1 MHLFS
6 ERGERYGGGMVV
18 TWPWVR
24 KQVKKV
30 PEDLHGGSV
39 VINPTRIHEDEGL
52 IPGLAQWVKGP
63 VAVSCGVGHRCG
75 SDLVLWLWCRLAAT
89 SPIQPLAWEPPYAT
103 GEALKRQKKVPEQKL
118 PKEVQVR
125 LSV

>member
-39 VINPTRIHEDEGL
+39 VTNPTRIHEDEGL

-63 VAVSCGVGHRCG
+63 
-75 SDLVLWLWCRLAAT
+75 
-89 SPIQPLAWEPPYAT
+89 
-103 GEALKRQKKVPEQKL
+103 ALP
-118 PKEVQVR
+118 
-125 LSV
+125 